1 MKPFVLGGV
10 SVPPGSRAVIDLP
23 LSVLSDHTAMHMAVK
38 VLHGKKAGPTLFVSA
53 AIHGDEII
61 GVEIIRRL
69 LEVSALKSLRG
80 TLILVPI
87 VNTYGFVGLSRY
99 LPDRRDLNR
108 CFPGSKNGALA
119 GQLAHKFITEIVQ
132 QADYGIDLH
141 SGAIHRDNLPQI
153 RANLSDPIVNEMAKA
168 FGASIVMN
176 SDLRDG
182 SLRQSAQE
190 LGCNTLLYEAG
201 EALRFDEPSI
211 RIGVKGILNVLRHV
225 DMLPKAKEGTKKT
238 EPARASSSHWL
249 RAPVGGILRPF
260 KALGQSVEENE
271 VIAIVSDPL
280 GRVNEELRARRTGLI
295 IGRSNLPIVNRG
307 DAIFHVACFESLDDT
322 EDVVTAVELEADT
335 DPMFN
340 GVEIV

>member
-1 MKPFVLGGV
+1 M
-10 SVPPGSRAVIDLP
+10 PPGSRTVIDLP

-119 GQLAHKFITEIVQ
+119 GQLAHKFITEIVKQ
-132 QADYGIDLH
+132 SDYGIDLH
-141 SGAIHRDNLPQI
+141 SGAIHRENLPQI

-182 SLRQSAQE
+182 SLRESAQE

-211 RIGVKGILNVLRHV
+211 RIGVKGILNILRHV
-225 DMLPKAKEGTKKT
+225 GMVPKANVKKT
-238 EPARASSSHWL
+238 EPAIASSSHWL

-260 KALGQSVEENE
+260 KALGQPVEENE
-271 VIAIVSDPL
+271 LIAIVSDPL
-280 GRVNEELRARRTGLI
+280 GRVNEELRTRRAGLI

-322 EDVVTAVELEADT
+322 ENVVTAVEFEADN
-335 DPMFN
+335 DPLFN
-340 GVEIV
+340 GMEIV